1 MTCDDV
7 ELELVTSEELSPA
20 AREHLASC
28 EKCRAYQASSARLL
42 ADAALPA
49 PTAEEKAALNGL
61 APRVL
66 HQYQRADRRRSV
78 VRRLAGLAMAACVGA
93 VVASAALL
101 PKLGAQP
108 GLTEVPDLSI
118 ALYEPEVA
126 SSLDTDEDFDTF
138 EVSWPSP

>member
-28 EKCRAYQASSARLL
+28 EKCRAYQQSSARLL

-78 VRRLAGLAMAACVGA
+78 VRRIAGLAMAACVGA
-93 VVASAALL
+93 AVASAALL
-101 PKLGAQP
+101 PKLSAQP
-108 GLTEVPDLSI
+108 QDTEVPEW
-118 ALYEPEVA
+118 ALAEPDVA
-126 SSLDTDEDFDTF
+126 SLSDTDDDFDTF